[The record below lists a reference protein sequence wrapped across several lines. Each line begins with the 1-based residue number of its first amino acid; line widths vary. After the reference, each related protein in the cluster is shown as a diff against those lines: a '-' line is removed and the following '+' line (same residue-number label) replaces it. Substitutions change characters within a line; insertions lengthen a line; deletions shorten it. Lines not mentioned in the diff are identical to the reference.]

1 MSIISTV
8 ANYGGK
14 QPSNYQDIKQFV
26 VSPTVSPAEWIFSKI
41 TTNGEIYIT
50 PANRKKSVYIYTDL
64 YVNGSIFNTSDKNH
78 KEEIVPISDSKI
90 DQLFN
95 LEPVEYKFKTD
106 AKKTVHYGLIAQDV
120 EKVYPELV
128 SNIDLGFKT
137 VNYME
142 LIPLLLL
149 KMKNMQKEIDDLR
162 EQIGTIKNGI

>member
-14 QPSNYQDIKQFV
+14 QPTNTQNIKQFV
-26 VSPTVSPAEWIFSKI
+26 VSPTVSQADWVFSKI
-41 TTNGEIYIT
+41 STTGEISIT
-50 PANRKKSVYIYTDL
+50 PANRTKSVYIYKDL

-78 KEEIVPISDSKI
+78 KEEIEYISGSKI
-90 DQLFN
+90 ENLFN

-106 AKKTVHYGLIAQDV
+106 VKKIVHYGLIAQDV

-128 SNIDLGFKT
+128 NDSNLGFKT